1 MKRYKLIEKII
12 LAVCLLSTMISCGT
26 LKSQKDNLPNKKKSV
41 VSDLLSPAA
50 QRSYDYFY
58 LEALRLKQKGDYDA
72 AFDLFNH
79 CLDINPNGAA
89 SLYELFSFYMYMQ
102 QPENAEKALKKA
114 VKISPDNYWYKQTLA
129 AYYQNKG
136 LLPEAIYV
144 LEDMSS
150 QFPSRLE
157 PLVSLIELYNRTKD
171 YEQVIATLNRL
182 ENLDGKSEQL
192 SMEKFKIYLTMKD
205 DVKAFDEIENLAKEY
220 PYDMR
225 YLTILGDLY
234 LNNGKNNEAYDTY
247 MEVLTKE
254 PGYVPAL
261 LSLASYYEKQGED
274 SLYQNQIDTLLLN
287 ESVDSNSKLEIMRGL
302 IVKSEQGDKDSTK
315 IASLFNSILETKQ
328 ENADVAMLAAQY
340 FLTKKMDKESIPVLN
355 KVLELDPE
363 NTPARLQLLN
373 FAVRE
378 QNNDK
383 IIDICKRAIEY
394 TPEVLEYYYY
404 LGLTYNQK
412 NMSDEALDV
421 FKKGLG
427 QITPE
432 SDKAIASDFYAIMG
446 DLYHIKGMNKEAF
459 AAYDSAL
466 VYKDD
471 NIGALNNYAY
481 YLSIE
486 KTDLDKAEEMSYR
499 TVKAEPTNGTYL
511 DTYAWILFEKGKYAE
526 AKIYIDQALI
536 NDGDKSSVVVE
547 HAGDIYYKNGN
558 IEKAVE
564 FWEKAY
570 KLAQE
575 ADDTN
580 GNKRE
585 EKEVNLLKKKIS
597 QKKFIAQ

>member
-12 LAVCLLSTMISCGT
+12 LAICLVSTMISCGT

-50 QRSYDYFY
+50 QRRYDYFY

-79 CLDINPNGAA
+79 CLDINPNGAS

-171 YEQVIATLNRL
+171 YDQVIATLNRL

-234 LNNGKNNEAYDTY
+234 LNNGKNEEAYDTY
-247 MEVLTKE
+247 MEVLNKE

-274 SLYQNQIDTLLLN
+274 SLYQKQIDTLLLN

-446 DLYHIKGMNKEAF
+446 DLYHIKNMNKEAF

>member
-12 LAVCLLSTMISCGT
+12 LAICLVSTMISCGT

-50 QRSYDYFY
+50 QRRYDYFY

-79 CLDINPNGAA
+79 CLDINPNGAS

-234 LNNGKNNEAYDTY
+234 LNNGKNEEAYDTY
-247 MEVLTKE
+247 MEVLNKE

-274 SLYQNQIDTLLLN
+274 SLYQKQIDTLLLN

-421 FKKGLG
+421 FKKGLR

-446 DLYHIKGMNKEAF
+446 DLYHIKNMNKEAF

>member
-1 MKRYKLIEKII
+1 
-12 LAVCLLSTMISCGT
+12 
-26 LKSQKDNLPNKKKSV
+26 
-41 VSDLLSPAA
+41 
-50 QRSYDYFY
+50 
-58 LEALRLKQKGDYDA
+58 
-72 AFDLFNH
+72 
-79 CLDINPNGAA
+79 
-89 SLYELFSFYMYMQ
+89 
-102 QPENAEKALKKA
+102 
-114 VKISPDNYWYKQTLA
+114 
-129 AYYQNKG
+129 
-136 LLPEAIYV
+136 
-144 LEDMSS
+144 
-150 QFPSRLE
+150 
-157 PLVSLIELYNRTKD
+157 
-171 YEQVIATLNRL
+171 
-182 ENLDGKSEQL
+182 
-192 SMEKFKIYLTMKD
+192 MEKFKIYLTMKD

-234 LNNGKNNEAYDTY
+234 LNNGKNEEAYDTY
-247 MEVLTKE
+247 MEVLNKE

-274 SLYQNQIDTLLLN
+274 SLYQKQIDTLLLN

-421 FKKGLG
+421 FKKGLR

-446 DLYHIKGMNKEAF
+446 DLYHIKNMNKEAF

-597 QKKFIAQ
+597 QKKFLAQ

>member
-12 LAVCLLSTMISCGT
+12 LAICLVSTMISCGT

-50 QRSYDYFY
+50 QRRYDYFY

-79 CLDINPNGAA
+79 CLDINPNGAS

-234 LNNGKNNEAYDTY
+234 LNNGKNEEAYDTY
-247 MEVLTKE
+247 MEVLNKE

-274 SLYQNQIDTLLLN
+274 SLYQKQIDTLLLN

-446 DLYHIKGMNKEAF
+446 DLYHIKKMNKEAF